1 MKIDKTCIV
10 CGKSFLAANPL
21 YCLCSN
27 DCRAKRKAAYNKR
40 YEKEHITREQKRK
53 RNKKYREQH
62 KKKYHCKTCGTV
74 LPNGCQK
81 YCLDCLL
88 RAYQS
93 KEQRS
98 WAKDVLH
105 SRGYDK
111 EAIINEIEERRK
123 NDRT

>member
-1 MKIDKTCIV
+1 MKIEKTCVV

-21 YCLCSN
+21 YCLCSD
-27 DCRAKRKAAYNKR
+27 DCRAKRKAAYDKR
-40 YEKEHITREQKRK
+40 YKKTHAEAIREQM
-53 RNKKYREQH
+53 KKYKGRY
-62 KKKYHCKTCGTV
+62 KKKYYCKTCGTV

-93 KEQRS
+93 EEQRS

-105 SRGYDK
+105 SRGYD
-111 EAIINEIEERRK
+111 EVMIESEIAERKSR
-123 NDRT
+123 